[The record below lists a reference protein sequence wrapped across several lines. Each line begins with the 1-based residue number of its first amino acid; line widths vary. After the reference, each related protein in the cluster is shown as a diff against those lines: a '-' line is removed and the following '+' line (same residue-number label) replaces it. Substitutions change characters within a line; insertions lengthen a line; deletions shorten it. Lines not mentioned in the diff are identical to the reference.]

1 MTALDREQW
10 HRLSP
15 QLDRAL
21 DLIPGEREAWLA
33 ALRKADASLAA
44 DVDDAMTAH
53 LALERE
59 RFLEREAPCAAAPRA
74 CAGNRVG
81 AYTLVEPIGQGG
93 TANVWRA
100 VRSDGRFE
108 GQAAVKLLSADP
120 VGPAGKTRL
129 RQEASML
136 ARLTHSHIVRLADA
150 GTTTSGQPYL
160 VLEHVEGRPI
170 DRHCD
175 ERRLGV
181 DARLRL
187 FLDVLSAV
195 AHVHAHDIVH
205 ADLKPSNLL
214 VTNDGEVKL
223 IDFGAAIWLDGGREL
238 RRFTPMRK
246 AAGNGFTPMFAAPE
260 QASGGPVT
268 TAADVYGLGVLLYHL
283 LSGQHPSRSGAF
295 NSARSIDASVDAPPR
310 MSSVV
315 ADRREAFHVL
325 EQHAARRSTTPYG
338 LRRRLRGDLD
348 AIVAKALRRRP
359 DDRYVSVAAYAED
372 VRRGLA
378 GQPVHAQPDAFHSR
392 LRQFIRPLRRR

>member
-15 QLDRAL
+15 HLDRAL
-21 DLIPGEREAWLA
+21 DLIPAEREAWLA
-33 ALRKADASLAA
+33 ALRKADASLAT
-44 DVDDAMTAH
+44 DVDDALTAH
-53 LALERE
+53 RALDRE
-59 RFLEREAPCAAAPRA
+59 RFLEREAPSAAAPRA
-74 CAGNRVG
+74 CAGDRVG

-120 VGPAGKTRL
+120 VGPAGSERL

-136 ARLTHSHIVRLADA
+136 ARLTHPHIVRLADA

-160 VLEHVEGRPI
+160 VLEHVEGRQI
-170 DRHCD
+170 DHYCD
-175 ERRLGV
+175 ERGLGV

-187 FLDVLSAV
+187 FVDVLSAV
-195 AHVHAHDIVH
+195 AHVHAHHIVH

-223 IDFGAAIWLDGGREL
+223 LDFGTAICLDGGSGS
-238 RRFTPMRK
+238 RRSTPIGD
-246 AAGNGFTPMFAAPE
+246 AGTGFTPMFAAPE

-268 TAADVYGLGVLLYHL
+268 TAADVYSLGMLLYRL
-283 LSGQHPSRSGAF
+283 LSGHHPAGSGAF
-295 NSARSIDASVDAPPR
+295 DVTRRIDALVDEPRR

-315 ADRREAFHVL
+315 ADRRQTFQLL
-325 EQHAARRSTTPYG
+325 EQHAARRSTTPDA

-348 AIVAKALRRRP
+348 AIVAKAMRKRP
-359 DDRYVSVAAYAED
+359 HDRYVSVAAYADD
-372 VRRGLA
+372 VRRCLA
-378 GQPVHAQPDAFHSR
+378 GQPVQAQPGAFHSR
-392 LRQFIRPLRRR
+392 LRQFIRPLRPR